1 VKLQGQK
8 GRTMNRAFWNGKT
21 AIGGLVAIVF
31 GSGIFIGTQA
41 QPATNPSPL
50 RLPGHRYDLP
60 ATVITAAQIEAH
72 KQSML
77 AVNETDVAMTMVKMG
92 GGSDNGQIG
101 VSVVLRPKGQVNKY
115 YAVHDDVAEV
125 YYVIAGKGTMKVGG
139 TITDWE
145 RRPVSIENG
154 EGSRGTTAMGAKDVA
169 LAKGDMLIIPAGT
182 PHKWESS
189 DEFTYYRRRARRSE
203 GRSSLA
209 GAGKGAVRQTEAL
222 RFIEDG
228 FVAREAPKG
237 NRL

>member
-1 VKLQGQK
+1 
-8 GRTMNRAFWNGKT
+8 MNRALWNGKT
-21 AIGGLVAIVF
+21 AIGGLVAIAL
-31 GSGIFIGTQA
+31 GLGIQIGTQA

-60 ATVITAAQIEAH
+60 TTVITAAQIEAH
-72 KQSML
+72 KRSML
-77 AVNETDVAMTMVKMG
+77 GVDETDVAMTMVKMG
-92 GGSDNGQIG
+92 GGSDNAQIG

-139 TITDWE
+139 TISDWE

-154 EGSRGTTAMGAKDVA
+154 EGSRGTTAVGAKDVA

-189 DEFTYYRRRARRSE
+189 DEFTYYAVVRA
-203 GRSSLA
+203 
-209 GAGKGAVRQTEAL
+209 
-222 RFIEDG
+222 D
-228 FVAREAPKG
+228 PKG
-237 NRL
+237 VAPLLELGKAQFVRPKP

>member
-1 VKLQGQK
+1 
-8 GRTMNRAFWNGKT
+8 MNKALWNGK
-21 AIGGLVAIVF
+21 AAFGGLLAITLGLGVV
-31 GSGIFIGTQA
+31 IGTQA

-145 RRPVSIENG
+145 RRPVSVENG
-154 EGSRGTTAMGAKDVA
+154 EGSRGTKAVGAKDVA

-189 DEFTYYRRRARRSE
+189 DEFTYYAVVRA
-203 GRSSLA
+203 
-209 GAGKGAVRQTEAL
+209 
-222 RFIEDG
+222 D
-228 FVAREAPKG
+228 PKG
-237 NRL
+237 VAPLLELGKAQFVRPKP

>member
-1 VKLQGQK
+1 
-8 GRTMNRAFWNGKT
+8 MNRALWNGKT
-21 AIGGLVAIVF
+21 AIGALVAIAF
-31 GSGIFIGTQA
+31 GLGIHIGTQA
-41 QPATNPSPL
+41 QPATSSSPL

-72 KQSML
+72 KRSML
-77 AVNETDVAMTMVKMG
+77 AVDETDVAMTMVKMG
-92 GGSDNGQIG
+92 GGSDNAQIG

-125 YYVIAGKGTMKVGG
+125 YYVIEGKGTMKVGG

-154 EGSRGTTAMGAKDVA
+154 EGSRGTTAVGAKDVA

-189 DEFTYYRRRARRSE
+189 DEFTYYVVVRA
-203 GRSSLA
+203 
-209 GAGKGAVRQTEAL
+209 
-222 RFIEDG
+222 D
-228 FVAREAPKG
+228 PKG
-237 NRL
+237 VAPLLELGKAQFVRPKP